1 MPSWF
6 SWRRFPVIRRE
17 FILAFAAAAMI
28 TGALGLYVTGEVR
41 GSLAAWARGDV
52 PVAANQAHAARAAF
66 AALEQAIERR
76 DRGVPEPAEGIDTLT
91 RAIRAAII
99 AAAERPE
106 ALGAPLAA
114 VRTAHTAARSFEAWR
129 LLREAP
135 ATPDNRKALL
145 EQTARF
151 QEAVDLLGELIAHDG
166 AREHAAGVIGRDSAL
181 LIYAAVD
188 VLLIGCLIALTVSR
202 RRAAPTPAVPGAAQE
217 TAQKTVQKTVQE
229 GAQERAITA
238 HRIGTD
244 FLTTM
249 SHELRTPL
257 SAVIGFSEMIAK
269 ETFGPVGQPQ
279 YKAFADDILDSG
291 RHLMAIV
298 TDILDMARAQ
308 SGTIDLCKRT
318 IRPET
323 VIEDAARTMRDK
335 ALEGGLTLTTCL
347 AVDLPAI
354 AADAARLRQILLNL
368 LSNAIRFTPAGGSV
382 SVEAYPL
389 ADPDA
394 VADAPGDDP
403 REAGWIAIR
412 IRDTGIGMAPA
423 DIPRAQLPFTQAD
436 TSLSRSHGGT
446 GLGLPLTKILV
457 EMHGGRMDMDSALD
471 TGTAVTVFLPAVI
484 DAVSGNAPVSHV
496 SWSEDRFL
504 KQNA

>member
-28 TGALGLYVTGEVR
+28 TGALGLYGAGEIR
-41 GSLAAWARGDV
+41 GSLAAWTRGDV
-52 PVAANQAHAARAAF
+52 PAAVNQAHAARAAF
-66 AALEQAIERR
+66 AALEQALERR
-76 DRGVPEPAEGIDTLT
+76 DRGIPEPAENIDTLT
-91 RAIRAAII
+91 RAIRAAIA
-99 AAAERPE
+99 AAAERPDS
-106 ALGAPLAA
+106 LGAPLAA

-129 LLREAP
+129 LPRESP
-135 ATPDNRKALL
+135 ATPDNRKTLL
-145 EQTARF
+145 EQSARF
-151 QEAVDLLGELIAHDG
+151 QEAVDLLGELIAHDA

-202 RRAAPTPAVPGAAQE
+202 RRTASPPAISGAAQE
-217 TAQKTVQKTVQE
+217 TAHDATRDA
-229 GAQERAITA
+229 AQEAVQGEA
-238 HRIGTD
+238 QDGASNAYRIGTD

-389 ADPDA
+389 VAPDA

-436 TSLSRSHGGT
+436 SSLSRSHGGKPDSRSRS
-446 GLGLPLTKILV
+446 LR
-457 EMHGGRMDMDSALD
+457 GRR
-471 TGTAVTVFLPAVI
+471 GRFTARRSRSPPRRMVT
-484 DAVSGNAPVSHV
+484 
-496 SWSEDRFL
+496 
-504 KQNA
+504 